1 MTTAFTTLPNPD
13 LAIGPDS
20 FARWNSPAHRR
31 AGFHSVQTTWRYVA
45 GFRAGRVLPLRTD
58 SDLAIPARADVARLT
73 ALPWFSAMCVV
84 RGDRILYERYAPD
97 FGPDRPHSIM
107 SITKTTMNLVI
118 GRLWA
123 EGRIDLGARVD
134 RYLPWIGAGYAA
146 ASIQDVLNMNVLN
159 DYSEDYA
166 DPASAVYA
174 HEEAIGMRL
183 PSGPEGTDREV
194 IARIGLAPGASS
206 CANATGVCMY
216 RSANTEVL
224 GFVAEAVLSAP
235 ILPLYADIADAAGV
249 AGMLHIATDRTGF
262 PIVNGGM
269 ALTARDLCRY
279 GLLLARGGQGVD
291 GRMVGSPDFL
301 AATQAGGIPMPA
313 PRNPLHYS
321 NQTNTDG
328 RWVGHGGYGGQ
339 YMVAD
344 PVTGTAA
351 VFFSVLDTL
360 SGYESG
366 YYVPIIRM
374 LGEIA
379 TGS

>member
-1 MTTAFTTLPNPD
+1 MPATLTTVPNPD

-20 FARWNSPAHRR
+20 FPRWNSPAHRR

-45 GFRAGRVLPLRTD
+45 GFRAARVLPLATETD
-58 SDLAIPARADVARLT
+58 IAIAQRADVARLT

-84 RGDRILYERYAPD
+84 RGDRIVYERYAPD

-118 GRLWA
+118 GRLWS
-123 EGRIDLGARVD
+123 EGRIDLSARVD
-134 RYLPWIGAGYAA
+134 RYLPWIGPGYAA
-146 ASIQDVLNMNVLN
+146 ASVQDVLNMNVLN
-159 DYSEDYA
+159 AYSEDYA

-183 PSGPEGTDREV
+183 PSGPEGSDRDV
-194 IARIGLAPGASS
+194 IAGIGLAAGAAD
-206 CANATGVCMY
+206 CVNRTGFCMY

-224 GFVAEAVLSAP
+224 GFIAEAILGRP
-235 ILPLYADIADAAGV
+235 LLPLYADIADAAGIE
-249 AGMLHIATDRTGF
+249 AMLHIATDRTGF
-262 PIVNGGM
+262 PIVNGGI

-291 GRMVGSPDFL
+291 GRMVGSPEFL
-301 AATQAGGIPMPA
+301 TATQKGGVPMPA
-313 PRNPLHYS
+313 PRNPLRYS

-344 PVTGTAA
+344 PVTGTTA

-366 YYVPIIRM
+366 YYVPIIKM
-374 LGEIA
+374 LAEIA
-379 TGS
+379 TAP